1 MTATP
6 RLAPDTSMGAVTLDV
21 ADLDAMT
28 AYYRDGVGLEVLTTQ
43 HARDGEPAMATL
55 GRTRRDAD
63 GGAAAGI
70 PLVVLRHA
78 PTLRHAGPREAGLF
92 HTAILFETQA
102 ALAAAVATVAQ
113 RHPGTFTGSSDHL
126 VSQAFYFDDPEGNG
140 VELYWDRD
148 RTEWSWTHGQVEMST
163 LYLDPNAFLQQHL
176 TEAALAEHT
185 SAPAVIGH
193 VHLSVG
199 DVATAKRFYVDEL
212 GFDLTTSYGGQ
223 AIFVSA
229 GGYHHHMAMNVW
241 RSQGA
246 GRRQPALGLGRVDIV
261 LPHSDEIGALGER
274 LGHFG
279 HEVRDD
285 GRTVHVDDPWG
296 NLLRVTVAPTA

>member
-1 MTATP
+1 
-6 RLAPDTSMGAVTLDV
+6 
-21 ADLDAMT
+21 
-28 AYYRDGVGLEVLTTQ
+28 
-43 HARDGEPAMATL
+43 MATL

-63 GGAAAGI
+63 GDGRGI
-70 PLVVLRHA
+70 PRRSA
-78 PTLRHAGPREAGLF
+78 ARARRCAMPGPREAGLF

-176 TEAALAEHT
+176 TEAALADHA

-199 DVATAKRFYVDEL
+199 DVATAQRFYVDEL
-212 GFDLTTSYGGQ
+212 GFDLTTSFGGQ

-241 RSQGA
+241 RSRARAAASRPSGSGA
-246 GRRQPALGLGRVDIV
+246 STSCCRTPTRSARSASASATSATRCATTGGRCTSTTRGATCCASRSRPRCENGAPCASSGAYRSRVADPLQPRRN
-261 LPHSDEIGALGER
+261 S
-274 LGHFG
+274 
-279 HEVRDD
+279 
-285 GRTVHVDDPWG
+285 
-296 NLLRVTVAPTA
+296 